1 MGLCRM
7 IDTRSKHMRVSIYY
21 GGRGLIDD
29 PTIFVIERITKVLDE
44 LQVSVDRYNLFE
56 QKSSIMVMP
65 KTLKGADAVILAA
78 SVEWFGIGG
87 FLQQFLDACWLYGDK
102 EKIEKLYM
110 APVVMST
117 TYGEKEGE
125 LDLINAWL
133 SLGGITCAGISGYAP
148 EASELENNKQYRKL
162 IETTAENIYRAV
174 NKHAYSLP
182 TSNGVVRQ
190 VSYRTLNTSYTQ
202 QETEQLSEYA
212 SDDRYVEKQKEDIR
226 ELTDFFKGKLDGG
239 QDENHIPELFQAHF
253 HPQDHADLKYKIV
266 FKDGGKSLTIRVED
280 KDLVIGYGEAVYPDF
295 ELTMEKKVLGEITS
309 GRKTFQGAF
318 MEGAALTRGDFG
330 NLRLLDKMFPFMD
343 DLLSGVKNR

>member
-1 MGLCRM
+1 MK
-7 IDTRSKHMRVSIYY
+7 INIYY
-21 GGRGLIDD
+21 GGRGLIGD
-29 PTIFVIERITKVLDE
+29 PSLTVVKMMMSVFEE
-44 LQVSVDRYNLFE
+44 LNVRVDKYDLFE
-56 QKSSIMVMP
+56 HKNEMTKLPQ
-65 KTLKGADAVILAA
+65 TLKDADGVILA
-78 SVEWFGIGG
+78 STVEWHGCGG
-87 FLQQFLDACWLYGDK
+87 YMASFLDACWLYGDK

-212 SDDRYVEKQKEDIR
+212 SDDKYVEKQKEDIR

-330 NLRLLDKMFPFMD
+330 NLRLLDHMFPFMD
-343 DLLSGVKNR
+343 DLLSGAKTR

>member
-1 MGLCRM
+1 MK
-7 IDTRSKHMRVSIYY
+7 INIYY
-21 GGRGLIDD
+21 GGRGLIGD
-29 PTIFVIERITKVLDE
+29 PSLTVVKMMMSVFEE
-44 LQVSVDRYNLFE
+44 LNVRVDKYDLFE
-56 QKSSIMVMP
+56 HKNEMTKLPQ
-65 KTLKGADAVILAA
+65 TLKDADGVILA
-78 SVEWFGIGG
+78 STVEWHGCGG
-87 FLQQFLDACWLYGDK
+87 YMASFLDACWLYGDK

-174 NKHAYSLP
+174 NKHVYSLP

>member
-1 MGLCRM
+1 MK
-7 IDTRSKHMRVSIYY
+7 INIYY
-21 GGRGLIDD
+21 GGRGLIGD
-29 PTIFVIERITKVLDE
+29 PSLTVVKMMMSVFEE
-44 LQVSVDRYNLFE
+44 LNVRVDKYDLFE
-56 QKSSIMVMP
+56 HKNEMTKLPQ
-65 KTLKGADAVILAA
+65 TLKDADGVILA
-78 SVEWFGIGG
+78 STVEWHECGG
-87 FLQQFLDACWLYGDK
+87 YMASFLDACWLYGDK

-212 SDDRYVEKQKEDIR
+212 SDDKYVEKQKEDIR

>member
-1 MGLCRM
+1 MK
-7 IDTRSKHMRVSIYY
+7 INIYY
-21 GGRGLIDD
+21 GGRGLIGD
-29 PTIFVIERITKVLDE
+29 PSLTVVKMMMSVFEE
-44 LQVSVDRYNLFE
+44 LNVRVDKYDLFE
-56 QKSSIMVMP
+56 HKNEMTKLPQ
-65 KTLKGADAVILAA
+65 TLKDADGVILA
-78 SVEWFGIGG
+78 STVEWHGCGG
-87 FLQQFLDACWLYGDK
+87 YMASFLDACWLYGDK

>member
-1 MGLCRM
+1 MK
-7 IDTRSKHMRVSIYY
+7 INIYY
-21 GGRGLIDD
+21 GGRGLIGD
-29 PTIFVIERITKVLDE
+29 PSLTVVKMMMSVFEE
-44 LQVSVDRYNLFE
+44 LNVRVDKYDLFE
-56 QKSSIMVMP
+56 HKNEMTKLPQ
-65 KTLKGADAVILAA
+65 TLKDADGVILA
-78 SVEWFGIGG
+78 STVEWHGCGG
-87 FLQQFLDACWLYGDK
+87 YMASFLDACWLYGDK

-133 SLGGITCAGISGYAP
+133 SLGGITCAGIYGYAP

-212 SDDRYVEKQKEDIR
+212 SDDKYVEKQKEDIR

>member
-1 MGLCRM
+1 MK
-7 IDTRSKHMRVSIYY
+7 INIYY
-21 GGRGLIDD
+21 GGRGLIGD
-29 PTIFVIERITKVLDE
+29 PSLTVVKMMMSVFEE
-44 LQVSVDRYNLFE
+44 LNVRVDKYDLFE
-56 QKSSIMVMP
+56 HKNEMTKLPQ
-65 KTLKGADAVILAA
+65 TLKDADGVILA
-78 SVEWFGIGG
+78 STVEWHGCGG
-87 FLQQFLDACWLYGDK
+87 YMASFLDACWLYGDK

-212 SDDRYVEKQKEDIR
+212 SDDKYVEKQKEDIR

>member
-1 MGLCRM
+1 MK
-7 IDTRSKHMRVSIYY
+7 INIYY
-21 GGRGLIDD
+21 GGRGLIGD
-29 PTIFVIERITKVLDE
+29 PSLTVVKMMMSVFEE
-44 LQVSVDRYNLFE
+44 LNVRVDKYDLFE
-56 QKSSIMVMP
+56 HKNEMTKLPQ
-65 KTLKGADAVILAA
+65 TLKDADGVILA
-78 SVEWFGIGG
+78 STVEWHGCGG
-87 FLQQFLDACWLYGDK
+87 YMASFLDACWLYGDK

-212 SDDRYVEKQKEDIR
+212 SDDKYVEKQKEDIR

-280 KDLVIGYGEAVYPDF
+280 KDLVIRTAEEMKEYATWRARCGVVRRAIPWKRIYELALPLIEA
-295 ELTMEKKVLGEITS
+295 E
-309 GRKTFQGAF
+309 RK
-318 MEGAALTRGDFG
+318 AA
-330 NLRLLDKMFPFMD
+330 
-343 DLLSGVKNR
+343 

>member
-1 MGLCRM
+1 MK
-7 IDTRSKHMRVSIYY
+7 INIYY
-21 GGRGLIDD
+21 GGRGLIGD
-29 PTIFVIERITKVLDE
+29 PSLTVVKMMMSVFEE
-44 LQVSVDRYNLFE
+44 LNVRVDKYDLFE
-56 QKSSIMVMP
+56 HKNEMTKLPQ
-65 KTLKGADAVILAA
+65 TLKDADGVILA
-78 SVEWFGIGG
+78 STVEWHGCGG
-87 FLQQFLDACWLYGDK
+87 YMASFLDACWLYGDK

-212 SDDRYVEKQKEDIR
+212 SDDKYVEKQKEDIR
-226 ELTDFFKGKLDGG
+226 ELTDLFKGKLDGG

>member
-1 MGLCRM
+1 MK
-7 IDTRSKHMRVSIYY
+7 INIYY
-21 GGRGLIDD
+21 GGRGLIGD
-29 PTIFVIERITKVLDE
+29 PSLTVVKMMMSVFEE
-44 LQVSVDRYNLFE
+44 LNVRVDKYDLFE
-56 QKSSIMVMP
+56 HKNEMTKLPQ
-65 KTLKGADAVILAA
+65 TLKDADGVILA
-78 SVEWFGIGG
+78 STVEWHGCGG
-87 FLQQFLDACWLYGDK
+87 YMASFLDACWLYGDK

-212 SDDRYVEKQKEDIR
+212 SDDKYVEKQKEDIR

-253 HPQDHADLKYKIV
+253 HPQDHVDLKYKIV

-330 NLRLLDKMFPFMD
+330 NLRLLDRMFPFMD
-343 DLLSGVKNR
+343 DLLSGAKTR